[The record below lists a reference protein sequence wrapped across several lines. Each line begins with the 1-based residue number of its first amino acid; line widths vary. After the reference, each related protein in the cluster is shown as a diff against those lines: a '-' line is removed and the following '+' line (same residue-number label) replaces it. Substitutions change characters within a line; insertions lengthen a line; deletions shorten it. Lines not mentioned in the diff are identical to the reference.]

1 LRQILVN
8 AAFLSQITAVY
19 WDIGLTLAVALPYTA
34 RPFVA
39 VQITHGG
46 NIRLAPGPAEVSGTQ
61 MAAACKAQAK
71 TPVGK
76 TLWRILGAAVIAV
89 GGVVVLLAL
98 LTDGQA
104 RSALLGGIV
113 GLLANVYAVWRVY
126 ASLVDA
132 SAERTLLNLY
142 RAEFGKLVIIGAL
155 CALAFAL
162 IKDLAIAGFLT
173 GLVTALLAATLGAIT
188 VQSSDT

>member
-1 LRQILVN
+1 M
-8 AAFLSQITAVY
+8 AV
-19 WDIGLTLAVALPYTA
+19 
-34 RPFVA
+34 
-39 VQITHGG
+39 
-46 NIRLAPGPAEVSGTQ
+46 
-61 MAAACKAQAK
+61 ACKAQAE

-76 TLWRILGAAVIAV
+76 TLWRILGVAVMAV
-89 GGVVVLLAL
+89 GGVVVLFAL
-98 LTDGQA
+98 LTEGQA
-104 RSALLGGIV
+104 RSALLGGSA

-126 ASLVDA
+126 APPADT
-132 SAERTLLNLY
+132 SAQRELLNLY
-142 RAEFGKLVIIGAL
+142 RAEFGKLVITGAL

>member
-1 LRQILVN
+1 MRQILVN
-8 AAFLSQITAVY
+8 AAFFSQITAVY

-61 MAAACKAQAK
+61 MAVACKAQAE

-76 TLWRILGAAVIAV
+76 TLWRILGVAVMAV
-89 GGVVVLLAL
+89 GGVVVLFAL
-98 LTDGQA
+98 LTEGQA
-104 RSALLGGIV
+104 RSALLGGSA

>member
-1 LRQILVN
+1 
-8 AAFLSQITAVY
+8 
-19 WDIGLTLAVALPYTA
+19 
-34 RPFVA
+34 
-39 VQITHGG
+39 
-46 NIRLAPGPAEVSGTQ
+46 
-61 MAAACKAQAK
+61 
-71 TPVGK
+71 
-76 TLWRILGAAVIAV
+76 
-89 GGVVVLLAL
+89 
-98 LTDGQA
+98 
-104 RSALLGGIV
+104 
-113 GLLANVYAVWRVY
+113 LLANVYAVWRVY

>member
-1 LRQILVN
+1 M
-8 AAFLSQITAVY
+8 AV
-19 WDIGLTLAVALPYTA
+19 
-34 RPFVA
+34 
-39 VQITHGG
+39 
-46 NIRLAPGPAEVSGTQ
+46 
-61 MAAACKAQAK
+61 ACKAQAE

-76 TLWRILGAAVIAV
+76 TLWRILGVAAITV

-98 LTDGQA
+98 LTEGQA
-104 RSALLGGIV
+104 RSALLGGSV

-126 ASLVDA
+126 ASLADT
-132 SAERTLLNLY
+132 SAERALLNLY
-142 RAEFGKLVIIGAL
+142 RAEVGKLVITGAL